1 MRDIWEKDDRRPE
14 IPWMGSMREQLRDK
28 ITNLKE
34 FNITEETLKK
44 ETKKKKN
51 WTTPGIDGIKNFWW
65 KRLNP
70 ARRGLKRALEQVRN
84 NDDLL
89 PVWWPSGRTVLL
101 PKTKDLTDEKN
112 YHPITCLN
120 TSYKLLT
127 GLVSKY
133 MRKHTMENEMIFG
146 MKGNWEL

>member
-1 MRDIWEKDDRRPE
+1 
-14 IPWMGSMREQLRDK
+14 MGSMREQLRDK

-34 FNITEETLKK
+34 FNIAEETLKK

-70 ARRGLKRALEQVRN
+70 ARRGLKRALEQIKD

-89 PVWWPSGRTVLL
+89 PVWWPSGRTELL

-127 GLVSKY
+127 SLVSKY
-133 MRKHTMENEMIFG
+133 MREHTMENEMIFG

>member
-70 ARRGLKRALEQVRN
+70 ERRGLKRALEQVKN

-133 MRKHTMENEMIFG
+133 MREHTMENEMIFG